1 MEDKYLIIYGEIGKN
16 LKRERRKAGL
26 TQLELANKTNKI
38 DRSKISEIEN
48 GKVDFMFSTLLELAI
63 ALKIDIEKLIKRER
77 NSD

>member
-1 MEDKYLIIYGEIGKN
+1 MIDKYSAIYSVIGKN

-48 GKVDFMFSTLLELAI
+48 GKADFMFSTLLEITI
-63 ALKIDIEKLIKRER
+63 ALKIDIVKLLKRSS
-77 NSD
+77 N